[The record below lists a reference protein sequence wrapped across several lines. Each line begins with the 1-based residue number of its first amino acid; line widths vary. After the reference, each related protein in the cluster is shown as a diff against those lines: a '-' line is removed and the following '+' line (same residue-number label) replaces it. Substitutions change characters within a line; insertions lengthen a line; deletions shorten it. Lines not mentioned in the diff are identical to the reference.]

1 MVEAYRQVNTW
12 LIPGRTRSI
21 TQPCW
26 IIIGESGSIN
36 DLSNLLYSTISLSP
50 SEEDRSQ
57 KCQKKQFFI
66 LLIEFDEEF
75 QKAGQNFFEGILFRE
90 LIPRYAFLASFVPS
104 RAERKSRG
112 GHVGDRR
119 KGGKKEKGAY
129 GQR

>member
-1 MVEAYRQVNTW
+1 MKAAR
-12 LIPGRTRSI
+12 L
-21 TQPCW
+21 
-26 IIIGESGSIN
+26 
-36 DLSNLLYSTISLSP
+36 TISRIFSILP
-50 SEEDRSQ
+50 SLYPLPKKIAAKSVKRS
-57 KCQKKQFFI
+57 KFI

-90 LIPRYAFLASFVPS
+90 LILRYAFLASFVPS